1 MLENFIFENHLGQR
15 FEGLANG
22 VYLNSNDL
30 RDYRWRYDTMNSR
43 ISRFYRNT
51 TDRKLPLTVIC
62 KTDEEAIKVKN
73 RLMEIAEVDI
83 EAMMPGKI
91 IVGDYYTK
99 GYITASVKSNYM
111 IKKRYCK
118 ITLTLTSDDPV
129 WYRESMYSFFSDGT
143 AVSPDGGGGGSD
155 ASATDYPWDYKWDYA
170 SPSTNQIV
178 CDSVR
183 DNAFILKIYGA
194 ITNPVVT
201 IGGHSYVVNGV
212 VKDGETLLIDSLT
225 KTITL
230 TRATGEKENWFD
242 MRNRNSYI
250 FKPIPPGQHFVV
262 KNGSFGVDLTVIEK
276 RSEPKWI

>member
-30 RDYRWRYDTMNSR
+30 RDYHWRYDIINSR

-62 KTDEEAIKVKN
+62 KTDDEAVNVKN

-83 EAMMPGKI
+83 EAMLPGKI

-99 GYITASVKSNYM
+99 GYITASVKSRYA
-111 IKKRYCK
+111 IKKRFCR
-118 ITLTLTSDDPV
+118 IELTLTSEDPV
-129 WYRESMYSFFSDGT
+129 WYREQTYSFFSNGKTNATD
-143 AVSPDGGGGGSD
+143 GGSD
-155 ASATDYPWDYKWDYA
+155 GTDYPWEYKWDYIDPA
-170 SPSTNQIV
+170 TANRIV

-183 DNAFILKIYGA
+183 DNAFKLKIYGE
-194 ITNPVVT
+194 ITNPAVT
-201 IGGHSYVVNGV
+201 IGGHLYSINGT
-212 VKDGETLLIDSLT
+212 VKAGETLLIDSLT

-242 MRNRNSYI
+242 MRDRSSYI
-250 FKPIPPGQHFVV
+250 FEPVPPGQHLVV

-276 RSEPKWI
+276 RSEPKWT

>member
-30 RDYRWRYDTMNSR
+30 RDYHWSYDTVNSR

-62 KTDEEAIKVKN
+62 KTDAEALKVKN

-83 EAMMPGKI
+83 EAMLPGKI

-99 GYITASVKSNYM
+99 GYITASVKRNYA
-111 IKKRYCK
+111 IKKRFCR
-118 ITLTLTSDDPV
+118 IELTLTSEDPV
-129 WYRESMYSFFSDGT
+129 WYREETYSFFYNGKSVT
-143 AVSPDGGGGGSD
+143 PGGS
-155 ASATDYPWDYKWDYA
+155 SVTGTDYPWEYKWDY
-170 SPSTNQIV
+170 SPPPSVNRIV
-178 CDSVR
+178 CNSVR
-183 DNAFILKIYGA
+183 DNAFIMKIYGE
-194 ITNPVVT
+194 ITNPTVT
-201 IGGHSYVVNGV
+201 IGGHMYSVNGT
-212 VKDGETLLIDSLT
+212 VKAGETLQIDSLT

-230 TRATGEKENWFD
+230 TKATGEKENWFD
-242 MRNRNSYI
+242 LRNRESYI
-250 FKPIPPGQHFVV
+250 FEPIPPGQHLVV
-262 KNGSFGVDLTVIEK
+262 KNGIFGVDLTVIEK

>member
-30 RDYRWRYDTMNSR
+30 RDYNWSYDTINSR
-43 ISRFYRNT
+43 ISRFYQKT
-51 TDRKLPLTVIC
+51 TNRKLPLTVIC
-62 KTDEEAIKVKN
+62 KTDEEAVKVKN

-83 EAMMPGKI
+83 EAMLPGKI
-91 IVGDYYTK
+91 IIGDYYTN

-118 ITLTLTSDDPV
+118 IVLTLTSEDPC
-129 WYRESMYSFFSDGT
+129 WYRKELYSLFPGKS
-143 AVSPDGGGGGSD
+143 
-155 ASATDYPWDYKWDYA
+155 TDSGLSTEKDYPRGYPWDYV
-170 SPSTNQIV
+170 SPQSTNRIV

-183 DNAFILKIYGA
+183 NNAFTLKIYGE
-194 ITNPVVT
+194 ITNPAVT
-201 IGGHSYVVNGV
+201 IGGHLYAVNGI
-212 VKDGETLLIDSLT
+212 VKAGESLLIDSLT

-230 TRATGEKENWFD
+230 TKATGEKENWFD
-242 MRNRNSYI
+242 TRNRSSYI
-250 FKPIPPGQHFVV
+250 FEPIPPGQHLVV

-276 RSEPKWI
+276 RSEPKWT

>member
-30 RDYRWRYDTMNSR
+30 RDYRWSYDIINTR

-62 KTDEEAIKVKN
+62 KTDAEAVEVKN

-83 EAMMPGKI
+83 EAMLPGKI
-91 IVGDYYTK
+91 IVGDYYTH

-118 ITLTLTSDDPV
+118 IELTLTSEDPV
-129 WYRESMYSFFSDGT
+129 WYREEKYSFFADN
-143 AVSPDGGGGGSD
+143 ASPGGGSD
-155 ASATDYPWDYKWDYA
+155 IGKDYPWEYKWEYVKPTSA
-170 SPSTNQIV
+170 SVTCN
-178 CDSVR
+178 SVR
-183 DNAFILKIYGA
+183 DNAFIMKIYGK

-201 IGGHSYVVNGV
+201 IGGHLYSVNGT
-212 VKDGETLLIDSLT
+212 VKAGETLLINSLT

-230 TRATGEKENWFD
+230 TKATGEKENWFD
-242 MRNRNSYI
+242 MRDRSSYI
-250 FKPIPPGQHFVV
+250 FEPIPPGQHFVAR
-262 KNGSFGVDLTVIEK
+262 NGAFGVDLTVIEK
-276 RSEPKWI
+276 RSEPKWT

>member
-30 RDYRWRYDTMNSR
+30 RDYRWRYDIINSR

-62 KTDEEAIKVKN
+62 KTDAEAVNVKN

-83 EAMMPGKI
+83 EAMLPGKI

-99 GYITASVKSNYM
+99 GYITASVKSRYA
-111 IKKRYCK
+111 IKKRFCR
-118 ITLTLTSDDPV
+118 IELTLTSEDPV
-129 WYRESMYSFFSDGT
+129 WFRERTYSFFSNGKT
-143 AVSPDGGGGGSD
+143 NSPDGGSD
-155 ASATDYPWDYKWDYA
+155 GTDYPWEYKWDYINPA
-170 SPSTNQIV
+170 AANRIV

-183 DNAFILKIYGA
+183 DNAFAMKIYGE
-194 ITNPVVT
+194 ITNPAVT
-201 IGGHSYVVNGV
+201 VGGHLYAVNGT
-212 VKDGETLLIDSLT
+212 VKAGETLLIDSLT

-230 TRATGEKENWFD
+230 TKATGEKENWFD
-242 MRNRNSYI
+242 VRDRSSYI
-250 FKPIPPGQHFVV
+250 FKPIPPGQHFVA
-262 KNGSFGVDLTVIEK
+262 KNGTFGVDLTVIEK
-276 RSEPKWI
+276 RSEPKWT